1 MPVYGIER
9 GDVLLSLQLALTHE
23 EEVGPKLVAVPTSA
37 APRTMPQT
45 GNGSAHPG
53 QPKANGASH
62 PGPAQATRPGFGPG
76 ARHLPGIPP
85 APRRPVVM
93 VDPTTGAGTMAALR
107 RDLSLQRTSA
117 GMPGGK
123 VVGVEI
129 QTLDQFRLV
138 LGSGAADEVIRGL
151 VEVAPFALQAR
162 DRVYRFGRDKLIL
175 WLGASKDAEVEKARL
190 GLEEAVT
197 RFLADRGFPEVRL
210 LARTLDPAAIAR

>member
-1 MPVYGIER
+1 M
-9 GDVLLSLQLALTHE
+9 
-23 EEVGPKLVAVPTSA
+23 
-37 APRTMPQT
+37 
-45 GNGSAHPG
+45 
-53 QPKANGASH
+53 
-62 PGPAQATRPGFGPG
+62 
-76 ARHLPGIPP
+76 
-85 APRRPVVM
+85 
-93 VDPTTGAGTMAALR
+93 
-107 RDLSLQRTSA
+107 
-117 GMPGGK
+117 
-123 VVGVEI
+123 GVEI